1 MRVRL
6 LLGSLCCLLLPLAPL
21 LADSHRADSG
31 FYVAVRAGSA
41 FTDPATGSLVRMRD
55 DYGSGY
61 LIFYD
66 SRFTYGTG
74 VSVNGAAGYAFG
86 ALRLEAELSYAV
98 TDLGYWT
105 WEVRDD
111 QGRFVNQTVV
121 LQRLN
126 ATGLTANLW
135 YDIDTGT
142 VFSPFLGGGAGAV
155 FQFAN
160 EAEWPVSQGSA
171 GLENYEF
178 LWATGFGITYHLGAG
193 IGVEVG
199 AGVDARV
206 AVERRTHLH
215 GIRRYGHVHPNPL
228 HPDGSAAPHSA
239 RPELSLLTPRA
250 PAHAEA
256 ASAPPAPVRGFA
268 GGTASGSRGT

>member
-31 FYVAVRAGSA
+31 FYVAVRAGST

-55 DYGSGY
+55 DYGSGDP
-61 LIFYD
+61 IFYD

-105 WEVRDD
+105 SEVRDD

-160 EAEWPVSQGSA
+160 EAEWLVSQGSA
-171 GLENYEF
+171 GLEDYEF

-199 AGVDARV
+199 AGVDARF
-206 AVERRTHLH
+206 
-215 GIRRYGHVHPNPL
+215 
-228 HPDGSAAPHSA
+228 S
-239 RPELSLLTPRA
+239 
-250 PAHAEA
+250 
-256 ASAPPAPVRGFA
+256 
-268 GGTASGSRGT
+268 

>member
-1 MRVRL
+1 MGVRL
-6 LLGSLCCLLLPLAPL
+6 LLGSLGCLLLPLAPL
-21 LADSHRADSG
+21 LADSQRADSG
-31 FYVAVRAGSA
+31 VYVAVRAGSV
-41 FTDPATGSLVRMRD
+41 FSDPATGSLVRMRD

-74 VSVNGAAGYAFG
+74 VSVHGAAGYAFG
-86 ALRLEAELSYAV
+86 ALRLEAELSYTV

-160 EAEWPVSQGSA
+160 EAEWLVSQGSA
-171 GLENYEF
+171 GLEDYEF

-199 AGVDARV
+199 AGVDARFGYRLSTTLESQLSD
-206 AVERRTHLH
+206 ERT
-215 GIRRYGHVHPNPL
+215 YTV
-228 HPDGSAAPHSA
+228 
-239 RPELSLLTPRA
+239 
-250 PAHAEA
+250 
-256 ASAPPAPVRGFA
+256 A
-268 GGTASGSRGT
+268 GGTDTFTRTHFTPTVLQHRLALGLSYRF

>member
-31 FYVAVRAGSA
+31 FYVAVRAGST
-41 FTDPATGSLVRMRD
+41 FTDPASGSLVRMRD

-111 QGRFVNQTVV
+111 QGRFVNETVV
-121 LQRLN
+121 LQRLD

-142 VFSPFLGGGAGAV
+142 VFSPF
-155 FQFAN
+155 
-160 EAEWPVSQGSA
+160 W
-171 GLENYEF
+171 
-178 LWATGFGITYHLGAG
+178 
-193 IGVEVG
+193 
-199 AGVDARV
+199 V
-206 AVERRTHLH
+206 AVPARCSSSPTRPSGRYRRGARGWRTTSFSGRRGSESLTTWER
-215 GIRRYGHVHPNPL
+215 
-228 HPDGSAAPHSA
+228 
-239 RPELSLLTPRA
+239 E
-250 PAHAEA
+250 
-256 ASAPPAPVRGFA
+256 
-268 GGTASGSRGT
+268 SGSRSGPAWMRDSATGCPPPWSRS

>member
-1 MRVRL
+1 M
-6 LLGSLCCLLLPLAPL
+6 
-21 LADSHRADSG
+21 
-31 FYVAVRAGSA
+31 
-41 FTDPATGSLVRMRD
+41 
-55 DYGSGY
+55 
-61 LIFYD
+61 
-66 SRFTYGTG
+66 
-74 VSVNGAAGYAFG
+74 
-86 ALRLEAELSYAV
+86 

-105 WEVRDD
+105 SEVRDD
-111 QGRFVNQTVV
+111 QGRFVNETVV

-171 GLENYEF
+171 GLENYEL

-199 AGVDARV
+199 AGVDARFGYRLSTTL
-206 AVERRTHLH
+206 ESQLSDQRT
-215 GIRRYGHVHPNPL
+215 YTV
-228 HPDGSAAPHSA
+228 S
-239 RPELSLLTPRA
+239 
-250 PAHAEA
+250 
-256 ASAPPAPVRGFA
+256 
-268 GGTASGSRGT
+268 GGTDSPEPTSPRRFCSTA